1 MVERLTRR
9 ERDCLAL
16 AAAGE
21 TNGQIAG
28 HLYLA
33 EQTVRQHLNRAY
45 RRLDLEGIGNPRT
58 LAAVMWDRRGRD
70 ARRDGD
76 DD

>member
-1 MVERLTRR
+1 MVERLTKR

-33 EQTVRQHLNRAY
+33 EETVRQHLANLY
-45 RRLDLEGIGNPRT
+45 RRLDLKEVGNPRVV
-58 LAAVMWDRRGRD
+58 AAVRWDRQGRD
-70 ARRDGD
+70 KEDA
-76 DD
+76 

>member
-33 EQTVRQHLNRAY
+33 EQTVRQHLANLY
-45 RRLDLEGIGNPRT
+45 RRLDLKEVGNPRT
-58 LAAVMWDRRGRD
+58 KAVALWVRNECENPHSS
-70 ARRDGD
+70 
-76 DD
+76 